1 MTRAAYTLPVL
12 AALAFVGHA
21 YAAQPL
27 GRLFFTP
34 AERAQ
39 LDVARV
45 QKHVPPAAPAQQ
57 ADAPSAPQV
66 ITYSG
71 IVRRSDGKATL
82 WLNNKPVDEKEGLSG
97 LAVKGKVNPD
107 GRVTLRV
114 PETGTSIELKVGQSA
129 ELQTGR
135 VGELRREPAAPK
147 DDSAKAEARGK
158 EDSPQKGDAAAK
170 RDAPQKSDA
179 AKADAPQKAEATPA
193 PAKSGDAKADAPAP
207 TASRDGASHA
217 EMQQR
222 AAREKK

>member
-1 MTRAAYTLPVL
+1 MRRAAYLLPAI
-12 AALAFVGHA
+12 AALTFGHA

-39 LDVARV
+39 LDVARA

-57 ADAPSAPQV
+57 AEAPSAPQV

-71 IVRRSDGKATL
+71 IVRRNDGKATL

-135 VGELRREPAAPK
+135 VGESRR
-147 DDSAKAEARGK
+147 
-158 EDSPQKGDAAAK
+158 DAAAK
-170 RDAPQKSDA
+170 DDSPKSDAPQKGE
-179 AKADAPQKAEATPA
+179 APSA
-193 PAKSGDAKADAPAP
+193 PAKGGDTKADAPAP
-207 TASRDGASHA
+207 TASRDGASHT